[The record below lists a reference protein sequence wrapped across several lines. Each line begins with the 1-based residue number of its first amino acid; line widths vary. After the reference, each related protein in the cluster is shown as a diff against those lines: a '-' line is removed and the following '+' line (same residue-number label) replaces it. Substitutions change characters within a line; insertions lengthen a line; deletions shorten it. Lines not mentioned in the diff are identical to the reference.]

1 MNYVSENENSFDFSV
16 SVISHGEQK
25 DGILIL
31 YINNAIVTKENSRND
46 KGKDMFV
53 PEMAVNI
60 WNYTIL
66 SGEYMQRK
74 ILSVSNNSV
83 RTFKTR
89 ALYKS
94 ELSELANRLSEGD
107 CDIFK
112 LNITPTEKI
121 QLSMELLF
129 NKGTG
134 EDSLVKAEIT
144 CEKFTAEWENYGAE
158 RKPPKLTFKEKARLI
173 KRDVPAVFL
182 AMTHKDTPIPAKL
195 TAALAVGYAL
205 SPIDLIPD
213 FIPFLGY
220 LDDVFTLSGLVLLA
234 VKLIPKNV
242 MEECRKKS
250 EGMWKNGKPKK
261 WYYAIPIVLL
271 WLIILTLIIR
281 ALM

>member
-1 MNYVSENENSFDFSV
+1 MSH
-16 SVISHGEQK
+16 IGHGEQK
-25 DGILIL
+25 NGILIL

-53 PEMAVNI
+53 PEMTVKI
-60 WNYTIL
+60 SDFSVQ
-66 SGEYMQRK
+66 SGEYIQRK

-83 RTFKTR
+83 RTFKSR

-94 ELSELANRLSEGD
+94 ELSELGVRLSEGD

-112 LNITPTEKI
+112 LNITPSEKI
-121 QLSMELLF
+121 HLSMEVLF
-129 NKGTG
+129 NNGG
-134 EDSLVKAEIT
+134 SEDSLVKAEIS
-144 CEKFTAEWENYGAE
+144 CEKFTAEWGAYGAE
-158 RKPPKLTFKEKARLI
+158 RKPPKLTFKEKAKLI

-182 AMTHKDTPIPAKL
+182 AMTHKDTPILAKAV
-195 TAALAVGYAL
+195 AALAVGYAL

-213 FIPFLGY
+213 FIPVLGY
-220 LDDVFTLSGLVLLA
+220 LDDVFILSGLVLLS

-242 MEECRKKS
+242 MEECRKRS

-261 WYYAIPIVLL
+261 WYYGIPIILF
-271 WLIILTLIIR
+271 WLIILMLIIR